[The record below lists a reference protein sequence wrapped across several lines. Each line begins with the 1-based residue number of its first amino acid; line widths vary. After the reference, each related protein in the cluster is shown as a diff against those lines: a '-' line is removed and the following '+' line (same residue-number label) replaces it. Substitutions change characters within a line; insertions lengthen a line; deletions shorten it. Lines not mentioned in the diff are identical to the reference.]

1 MVNTRS
7 QDNPSPDRES
17 REIPGLREIVAAE
30 LGEVLHEILP
40 GMFDQMKQ
48 ELTQVVNSRVEAAM
62 ADRGNGVGSS

>member
-40 GMFDQMKQ
+40 GLFDID
-48 ELTQVVNSRVEAAM
+48 EARVNP
-62 ADRGNGVGSS
+62 GG